1 MLSHLVEHA
10 QGVVIIRL
18 QGRLDQ
24 SGCDILAQVIDRH
37 ASKQAHIVL
46 DMRDVD
52 YLSSSTIG
60 LLVQI
65 ARDTPPAE
73 LRLALAAVQP
83 HVRESIEISNLKK
96 LLPIYKSVE
105 EALPAVATPSLIDD
119 STLASNRSRDLVLRY
134 LMLIQYGKL
143 ERLEDF
149 VHIDVTIE
157 NITPNGVQHII
168 DIHALRVV
176 LNTIRREGGIDIE
189 ITTIVAQPDA
199 VSAYLQRR
207 QPQPRRRPPQ
217 SPQAA
222 AEAPPQLSQAE
233 ASPQPPRAPASPA
246 APAEPASP
254 QPPQAFSTGTS
265 TATVTHF
272 CTGTSFVTVCGTRTV

>member
-24 SGCDILAQVIDRH
+24 SGCDILAQVLDRH

-83 HVRESIEISNLKK
+83 HVQESIELSNLKK
-96 LLPIYKSVE
+96 LFPIYKSIE

-119 STLASNRSRDLVLRY
+119 STLSSNRARELLLRY
-134 LMLIQYGKL
+134 LMLIQYGQL

-157 NITPNGVQHII
+157 NISPNGVQNIF
-168 DIHALRVV
+168 DIHALRLV
-176 LNTIRREGGIDIE
+176 LERIRSEGGIDIE
-189 ITTIVAQPDA
+189 IATIVAQPDA
-199 VSAYLQRR
+199 VSAWMIERKG
-207 QPQPRRRPPQ
+207 PQKAISAGTPCALFAQIRGERI
-217 SPQAA
+217 S
-222 AEAPPQLSQAE
+222 QLRVIRGSSLDQI
-233 ASPQPPRAPASPA
+233 
-246 APAEPASP
+246 
-254 QPPQAFSTGTS
+254 
-265 TATVTHF
+265 
-272 CTGTSFVTVCGTRTV
+272 

>member
-96 LLPIYKSVE
+96 LFPIYASIE

-119 STLASNRSRDLVLRY
+119 STLSSNRARELLLRY

-157 NITPNGVQHII
+157 NISPNSVQNIV
-168 DIHALRVV
+168 DIHALRLV
-176 LNTIRREGGIDIE
+176 LERIRSEGGIDIE
-189 ITTIVAQPDA
+189 IATIVAQPDA
-199 VSAYLQRR
+199 VSAWMIERTG
-207 QPQPRRRPPQ
+207 PQKAISAGTPCALFAQIRGERI
-217 SPQAA
+217 S
-222 AEAPPQLSQAE
+222 QLRVIRGSSLDQI
-233 ASPQPPRAPASPA
+233 
-246 APAEPASP
+246 
-254 QPPQAFSTGTS
+254 
-265 TATVTHF
+265 
-272 CTGTSFVTVCGTRTV
+272 

>member
-24 SGCDILAQVIDRH
+24 AGCDILAQVIDRH

-83 HVRESIEISNLKK
+83 HVRESIELSNLKK
-96 LLPIYKSVE
+96 LFPIYTSVE

-119 STLASNRSRDLVLRY
+119 STLSSNRARDLLLRY

-149 VHIDVTIE
+149 LHLDVTIE

-168 DIHALRVV
+168 DIHALRVI

-189 ITTIVAQPDA
+189 IATIVAQPDA
-199 VSAYLQRR
+199 VSAWMIERAG
-207 QPQPRRRPPQ
+207 PQKAISAGTPCALFAQIRGERI
-217 SPQAA
+217 S
-222 AEAPPQLSQAE
+222 QLRLIRGSSLDQI
-233 ASPQPPRAPASPA
+233 
-246 APAEPASP
+246 
-254 QPPQAFSTGTS
+254 
-265 TATVTHF
+265 
-272 CTGTSFVTVCGTRTV
+272 

>member
-1 MLSHLVEHA
+1 MLSHLIEHA

-83 HVRESIEISNLKK
+83 HVQESIELSNLKK
-96 LLPIYKSVE
+96 LFPIYKSIE
-105 EALPAVATPSLIDD
+105 EALPAVATHVLTDD
-119 STLASNRSRDLVLRY
+119 STLSSNRSRDLLLRY
-134 LMLIQYGKL
+134 LMLIQYGQL

-157 NITPNGVQHII
+157 NISPNGVQNIF
-168 DIHALRVV
+168 DIHALRLV
-176 LNTIRREGGIDIE
+176 LERIRSEGGIDIE
-189 ITTIVAQPDA
+189 IATIVAQPDA
-199 VSAYLQRR
+199 VSAWMIERTG
-207 QPQPRRRPPQ
+207 PQKAISAGTPCALFAQIRGERI
-217 SPQAA
+217 S
-222 AEAPPQLSQAE
+222 QLRVIRG
-233 ASPQPPRAPASPA
+233 ASLDQI
-246 APAEPASP
+246 
-254 QPPQAFSTGTS
+254 
-265 TATVTHF
+265 
-272 CTGTSFVTVCGTRTV
+272 

>member
-83 HVRESIEISNLKK
+83 HVQESIELSNLKK
-96 LLPIYKSVE
+96 LFPIYKSIE
-105 EALPAVATPSLIDD
+105 EALPAVATHVLTDD
-119 STLASNRSRDLVLRY
+119 STLSSNRSRDLLLRY
-134 LMLIQYGKL
+134 LMLIQYGQL

-157 NITPNGVQHII
+157 NISPNGVQNIV
-168 DIHALRVV
+168 DIHALRLV
-176 LNTIRREGGIDIE
+176 LERIRSEGGIDIE
-189 ITTIVAQPDA
+189 IATIVAQPDA
-199 VSAYLQRR
+199 VSAWMIERTG
-207 QPQPRRRPPQ
+207 PQKAISAGTPCALFAQIRGERI
-217 SPQAA
+217 S
-222 AEAPPQLSQAE
+222 QLRVIRG
-233 ASPQPPRAPASPA
+233 ASLDQI
-246 APAEPASP
+246 
-254 QPPQAFSTGTS
+254 
-265 TATVTHF
+265 
-272 CTGTSFVTVCGTRTV
+272 

>member
-24 SGCDILAQVIDRH
+24 AGCDILAQVIDRH

-119 STLASNRSRDLVLRY
+119 STLASNRTRDFLLQY

-157 NITPNGVQHII
+157 NITPNGVQNIV

-176 LNTIRREGGIDIE
+176 LERIRSEGGIDIE
-189 ITTIVAQPDA
+189 IAAIVAQPDA
-199 VSAYLQRR
+199 VSAWMIERTG
-207 QPQPRRRPPQ
+207 PQKAISAGTPCALFAQIRGERI
-217 SPQAA
+217 S
-222 AEAPPQLSQAE
+222 QLRLIRGSSLDQI
-233 ASPQPPRAPASPA
+233 
-246 APAEPASP
+246 
-254 QPPQAFSTGTS
+254 
-265 TATVTHF
+265 
-272 CTGTSFVTVCGTRTV
+272 

>member
-83 HVRESIEISNLKK
+83 HVRDSIEISNLKK
-96 LLPIYKSVE
+96 LFPIYKSIE

-119 STLASNRSRDLVLRY
+119 STLSSNRARELLLRY
-134 LMLIQYGKL
+134 LMLIQYGQL

-157 NITPNGVQHII
+157 NISPNGVQNIV
-168 DIHALRVV
+168 DIHALRLV
-176 LNTIRREGGIDIE
+176 LERIRSEGGIDIE
-189 ITTIVAQPDA
+189 IATIVAQPDA
-199 VSAYLQRR
+199 VSAWMIERTG
-207 QPQPRRRPPQ
+207 PQKAISAGTPCALFAQIRGERI
-217 SPQAA
+217 S
-222 AEAPPQLSQAE
+222 QLRVIRG
-233 ASPQPPRAPASPA
+233 ASLDQI
-246 APAEPASP
+246 
-254 QPPQAFSTGTS
+254 
-265 TATVTHF
+265 
-272 CTGTSFVTVCGTRTV
+272 

>member
-96 LLPIYKSVE
+96 LFPIYKSIE

-119 STLASNRSRDLVLRY
+119 STLSSNRARELLLRY

-157 NITPNGVQHII
+157 NISPNGVQNIF
-168 DIHALRVV
+168 DIHALRLV
-176 LNTIRREGGIDIE
+176 LERIRSEGGIDIE
-189 ITTIVAQPDA
+189 IATIVAQPDA
-199 VSAYLQRR
+199 VSAWMIERTG
-207 QPQPRRRPPQ
+207 PQKAISAGTPCALFAQIRGERI
-217 SPQAA
+217 S
-222 AEAPPQLSQAE
+222 QLRVIRGSSLDQI
-233 ASPQPPRAPASPA
+233 
-246 APAEPASP
+246 
-254 QPPQAFSTGTS
+254 
-265 TATVTHF
+265 
-272 CTGTSFVTVCGTRTV
+272 

>member
-199 VSAYLQRR
+199 VSAWMIERTG
-207 QPQPRRRPPQ
+207 PQKAISAGTPCALFAQIRGEKI
-217 SPQAA
+217 S
-222 AEAPPQLSQAE
+222 QLRLIRGSSLDQI
-233 ASPQPPRAPASPA
+233 
-246 APAEPASP
+246 
-254 QPPQAFSTGTS
+254 
-265 TATVTHF
+265 
-272 CTGTSFVTVCGTRTV
+272 

>member
-24 SGCDILAQVIDRH
+24 TGCDILAQVIDRH

-199 VSAYLQRR
+199 VSAWMIEQTG
-207 QPQPRRRPPQ
+207 PQKAISAGTPCALFAQIRGEKI
-217 SPQAA
+217 S
-222 AEAPPQLSQAE
+222 QLRLIRGSSLDQI
-233 ASPQPPRAPASPA
+233 
-246 APAEPASP
+246 
-254 QPPQAFSTGTS
+254 
-265 TATVTHF
+265 
-272 CTGTSFVTVCGTRTV
+272 

>member
-1 MLSHLVEHA
+1 MLAHLVEHA

-24 SGCDILAQVIDRH
+24 SGCDILAQVLDRH

-119 STLASNRSRDLVLRY
+119 STLASNRTRDFLLQY

-157 NITPNGVQHII
+157 NITPNGVQNIV
-168 DIHALRVV
+168 DIHALRI
-176 LNTIRREGGIDIE
+176 LLERIRSEGGIDIE
-189 ITTIVAQPDA
+189 IATIVAQPDA
-199 VSAYLQRR
+199 VSAWMIERTG
-207 QPQPRRRPPQ
+207 PQKAISAGTPCALFAQIRGERI
-217 SPQAA
+217 S
-222 AEAPPQLSQAE
+222 QLRVIRGSLLDQI
-233 ASPQPPRAPASPA
+233 
-246 APAEPASP
+246 
-254 QPPQAFSTGTS
+254 
-265 TATVTHF
+265 
-272 CTGTSFVTVCGTRTV
+272 

>member
-96 LLPIYKSVE
+96 LFPIYASIE

-119 STLASNRSRDLVLRY
+119 STLSSNRARELLLRY
-134 LMLIQYGKL
+134 LMLIQYGQL

-157 NITPNGVQHII
+157 NISPNGVQNIF
-168 DIHALRVV
+168 DIHALRLV
-176 LNTIRREGGIDIE
+176 LERIRSEGGIDIE
-189 ITTIVAQPDA
+189 IATIVAQPDA
-199 VSAYLQRR
+199 VSAWMIERTG
-207 QPQPRRRPPQ
+207 PQKAISAGTPCALFAQIRGERI
-217 SPQAA
+217 S
-222 AEAPPQLSQAE
+222 QLRVIRGSSLDQI
-233 ASPQPPRAPASPA
+233 
-246 APAEPASP
+246 
-254 QPPQAFSTGTS
+254 
-265 TATVTHF
+265 
-272 CTGTSFVTVCGTRTV
+272 

>member
-24 SGCDILAQVIDRH
+24 AGCDILAQVIDRH

-83 HVRESIEISNLKK
+83 HVRESIELSNLKK
-96 LLPIYKSVE
+96 LFPIFNSIE
-105 EALPAVATPSLIDD
+105 EALPAVATHVLIDD
-119 STLASNRSRDLVLRY
+119 STLSSNRSRDLLLQY
-134 LMLIQYGKL
+134 LMLIQYGQL

-157 NITPNGVQHII
+157 NITPNGVQNIV
-168 DIHALRVV
+168 DIHALRLV
-176 LNTIRREGGIDIE
+176 LERIRSEGGIDIE
-189 ITTIVAQPDA
+189 IATIVAQPDA
-199 VSAYLQRR
+199 VSAWMIERTG
-207 QPQPRRRPPQ
+207 PQKAISAGTPCALFAQIRGERI
-217 SPQAA
+217 S
-222 AEAPPQLSQAE
+222 QLRFIRGSSLIQI
-233 ASPQPPRAPASPA
+233 
-246 APAEPASP
+246 
-254 QPPQAFSTGTS
+254 
-265 TATVTHF
+265 
-272 CTGTSFVTVCGTRTV
+272 

>member
-143 ERLEDF
+143 ESLEDF

-199 VSAYLQRR
+199 VSAWMIEQTG
-207 QPQPRRRPPQ
+207 PQKAISAGTPCALFAQIRGEKI
-217 SPQAA
+217 S
-222 AEAPPQLSQAE
+222 QLRLIRGSSLDQI
-233 ASPQPPRAPASPA
+233 
-246 APAEPASP
+246 
-254 QPPQAFSTGTS
+254 
-265 TATVTHF
+265 
-272 CTGTSFVTVCGTRTV
+272 